1 MAFGGL
7 EQGGDSGPMADIN
20 TTPLVDVMLV
30 LLIIFM
36 ITAPLLTHAVRID
49 MPEASSSP
57 NREAPETVSLALDA
71 DGRLYWNDEQ
81 IEGASLPALLALA
94 AARLPQPELH
104 LRADR
109 ETRYQTLAEVM
120 SMAQRAG
127 IRQIGFVTVP
137 TVDANGT
144 ASPPTGRTLSAGD

>member
-7 EQGGDSGPMADIN
+7 VQGGDSAPMADIN

-36 ITAPLLTHAVRID
+36 ITTPLLTHAVRID
-49 MPEASSSP
+49 MPEASSTP
-57 NREAPETVSLALDA
+57 NREEPETVSLALDA
-71 DGRLYWNDEQ
+71 DGRRYWNDEP
-81 IEGASLPALLALA
+81 IEDASLPALLALA
-94 AARLPQPELH
+94 AARSPQPELH

-137 TVDANGT
+137 AVETGGT
-144 ASPPTGRTLSAGD
+144 APPRTAHTLPAGD